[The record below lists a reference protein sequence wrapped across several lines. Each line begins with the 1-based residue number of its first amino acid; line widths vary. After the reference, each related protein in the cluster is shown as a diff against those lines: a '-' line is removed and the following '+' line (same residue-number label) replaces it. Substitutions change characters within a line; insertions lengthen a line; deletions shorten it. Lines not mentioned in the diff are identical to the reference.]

1 MEKQTEWRTDK
12 QKFVQLYVG
21 GTTFGHRPEAR
32 AQFDCNDKVSSRL
45 RAKTEAPAAR
55 TDSPQAT
62 TKRSEEWRRL
72 GRLRRGPVR
81 HKAKT
86 KRSGERRRP
95 RRLRRR
101 PVRHKAKTKRS
112 GVRRRPRRLW
122 RRPGHRLRTR
132 RPEGKAS
139 DSKRFESRAENL
151 VMGPIGC
158 NGPNGQKRLGCNL
171 PDDVKIRLYPGN
183 IPGI

>member
-1 MEKQTEWRTDK
+1 MFSFRNE
-12 QKFVQLYVG
+12 QLENRDTTLLLHLNQHGVG

-45 RAKTEAPAAR
+45 WAKTEAPAAR
-55 TDSPQAT
+55 TGSPQAK

-72 GRLRRGPVR
+72 GHLRRGPVC

-95 RRLRRR
+95 RCLRRR
-101 PVRHKAKTKRS
+101 PGR
-112 GVRRRPRRLW
+112 
-122 RRPGHRLRTR
+122 RLRTR

-139 DSKRFESRAENL
+139 ESERFESRAENL